1 MYKCILCTR
10 YYYAHLLTPG
20 LETVKSNYIVNVII
34 FYRVNDYYMGWG
46 SVIPQPGPG
55 GASRSWV
62 FLSGPRGLENTQ
74 GVVWGGN
81 VLFLDIDDIV
91 KVNLPVEKKKDNI
104 FILFI
109 SAAPATL
116 KFTTQHYT
124 RCRYRSIFHWHCTI
138 RGTRHSSVKL
148 L

>member
-1 MYKCILCTR
+1 MYTVYPILLCTFTDAWSGDCQVELYRERHYILQGQWLLYGVRFSDPSAWSGGCESELSIFIWATWARKHSRGCLGRKRSVPR
-10 YYYAHLLTPG
+10 YRRYR
-20 LETVKSNYIVNVII
+20 KSK
-34 FYRVNDYYMGWG
+34 
-46 SVIPQPGPG
+46 PT
-55 GASRSWV
+55 
-62 FLSGPRGLENTQ
+62 SG
-74 GVVWGGN
+74 
-81 VLFLDIDDIV
+81 
-91 KVNLPVEKKKDNI
+91 KKKKDNI

-138 RGTRHSSVKL
+138 RGTHHSSVKL